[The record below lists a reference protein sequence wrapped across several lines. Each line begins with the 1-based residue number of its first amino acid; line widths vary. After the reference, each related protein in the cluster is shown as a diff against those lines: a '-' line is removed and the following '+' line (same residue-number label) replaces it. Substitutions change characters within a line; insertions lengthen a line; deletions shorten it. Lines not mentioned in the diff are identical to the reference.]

1 MVPPADHWDE
11 EDLVDIYGSGMDED
25 NDGFVCMCLYVLH
38 SLCPHDSLM
47 AALAPTASSYIN
59 MCGSICPCNENH
71 CNCSKCVHQHEEFKN
86 LWILDSGASMHFTPR
101 RDAFTSYCKFSKEEC
116 LPVQMAAS
124 TIFMEGKGTIRLRW
138 IDDRQRSHDI
148 ELHDVGHIS
157 NSGVNLVSLG
167 HLLQAGA
174 KVKGETNTITVM
186 YGDSDILVPFTTG
199 SLGRNM
205 YTLKASPI
213 HSHALGTIDYET
225 VHHCLGHPSKE
236 VAKQAKQHT
245 SGLPDFTIPNDSTV
259 CPGCAKGKQ
268 PQCSF
273 PLTSVHAKCAF

>member
-11 EDLVDIYGSGMDED
+11 EDLVDIYGLGMDED

-71 CNCSKCVHQHEEFKN
+71 CNCSKCVHQREEFKN

-157 NSGVNLVSLG
+157 NSGVNLISLG